1 MFHPSSILVY
11 EVWVTSVYSKA
22 VEMTQS
28 IKCLHLKYE
37 DLNSSPWL
45 ARKRWGPEIPTLQ
58 MRRQMNSSILVS
70 PFQSESTEIDPKR
83 EKPDSTV
90 PGNKRNFWL
99 SRAFRGM
106 MHTMWHSLCA
116 RSHKTLH
123 TVECCH
129 RSEHQAE
136 LDLVTATKGRET
148 TQLWEL
154 WGHTAALFGVGLE
167 RQTVGGCD
175 LIWGIESRS

>member
-1 MFHPSSILVY
+1 MCVCVCRLHLLRKYILILFILNKNTGKISWKMFHPSSILVY

-70 PFQSESTEIDPKR
+70 PFQSESTEISKEETNRVRHLTP
-83 EKPDSTV
+83 S
-90 PGNKRNFWL
+90 GL
-99 SRAFRGM
+99 Y
-106 MHTMWHSLCA
+106 MHSPPPT
-116 RSHKTLH
+116 TIP
-123 TVECCH
+123 
-129 RSEHQAE
+129 AE
-136 LDLVTATKGRET
+136 LFCTKCT
-148 TQLWEL
+148 SDN
-154 WGHTAALFGVGLE
+154 VMY
-167 RQTVGGCD
+167 
-175 LIWGIESRS
+175 IYIE